1 MTERKTI
8 NISSGLHINKMAL
21 IVKSQIKEV
30 AKMNISS
37 DFAPALEEK
46 VKKLIEEA
54 VARAEANGR
63 RTLMSKDL

>member
-1 MTERKTI
+1 
-8 NISSGLHINKMAL
+8 MAI
-21 IVKSQIKEV
+21 IVKSQIKDV

-54 VARAEANGR
+54 VARADANGR
-63 RTLMSKDL
+63 RTLMAKDL